1 MKISLACLDMAG
13 TTVADDGVV
22 NAAFD
27 AAMRA
32 ADVEAGSDKWQAA
45 TEIVNATMG
54 QSKIAVF
61 TRIFGDATNAE
72 LANRTFEAAY
82 AESVAAGLV
91 TAIPG
96 ARGLLDDL
104 RAHGVTV
111 CLTTGF
117 SSTTRDQILDTLGW
131 REAVDLV
138 LSPADAGRG
147 RPWPDMIWTAA
158 LRLRAERMSEVL
170 VVGDTPSDIECGRRS
185 GAGLVVGVLSGAGNE
200 GELREAGADEVIPDV
215 TGLVDFVDA
224 AAVGVS

>member
-1 MKISLACLDMAG
+1 LRIGLACLDMAG

-22 NAAFD
+22 NAAFH
-27 AAMRA
+27 AAMHA
-32 ADVEAGSDKWQAA
+32 SGVESGSQQWRSAS
-45 TEIVNATMG
+45 EIVAATMG

-61 TRIFGDATNAE
+61 TRIFGDATTAE
-72 LANRTFEAAY
+72 LANRTFEQAY
-82 AESVAAGLV
+82 AQLVAAGQV
-91 TAIPG
+91 AAIPG

-104 RAHGVTV
+104 RARGVRV

-131 REAVDLV
+131 RDAADLV

-147 RPWPDMIWTAA
+147 RPWADMIWAA
-158 LRLRAERMSEVL
+158 SLRLRADRMSEVA

-185 GAGLVVGVLSGAGNE
+185 GAGLVIGVLSGAGTE

-215 TGLVDFVDA
+215 TRLLDLVEPVA
-224 AAVGVS
+224 EGAS